1 MDTTQIRA
9 LKALEGHRVE
19 PTVGTTPAT
28 WFVGMCTASLL
39 LDIEGVA
46 EVLGV
51 R

>member
-9 LKALEGHRVE
+9 LKALEGHRVG

-28 WFVGMCTASLL
+28 WFVAMCTASLL